1 MDKARITQLI
11 DLYYNKQLTE
21 LEFNELREAV
31 LNGDDEV
38 LQEMLFE
45 HMEKEVGVKVPGEE
59 EEMGE
64 IVLDEERALGGMIQG
79 EEVERVR
86 PMVFRWWAAAAA
98 VLLLLGS
105 AYFIV
110 SRDKKDVQGPSAGIV
125 KTKDALPGKSG
136 AILTLSDGSK
146 MVLDSLGNG
155 VITTQANAPV
165 ALKDGKLIYGKAA
178 GNDPGMVLYNTMSTP
193 RGRQF
198 QMVLPDGSKVW
209 LNAASSITYPVA
221 FSGKERLVKITG
233 EAYFEIAA
241 NASMPFR
248 VQLAD
253 GEKVEVLGTS
263 FNVNAYEDERS
274 FRTTLVDGK
283 VRVSLGNAA
292 EVLAPGEQAYAGPG
306 DPVVKVL
313 QDVDIAGV
321 IAWKNNYFS
330 FTDADLSTVMRQL
343 SRWYNVDVVFAG
355 PVPPGRFNGKIGR
368 SLNLTQVLKLLTA
381 ARVNYTIEQN
391 KITILAEK

>member
-1 MDKARITQLI
+1 MDKERITQLI
-11 DLYYNKQLTE
+11 HLYYNKQLTE
-21 LEFNELREAV
+21 LEFNELREIV
-31 LNGDDEV
+31 LKGDEEV
-38 LQEMLFE
+38 LQDLLQE
-45 HMEKEVGVKVPGEE
+45 HMEKEVGSSIPGEE
-59 EEMGE
+59 M
-64 IVLDEERALGGMIQG
+64 
-79 EEVERVR
+79 VR
-86 PMVFRWWAAAAA
+86 RMHSGTVRWWWAAAAA
-98 VLLLLGS
+98 VLVLLGS
-105 AYFIV
+105 VYLIV
-110 SRDKKDVQGPSAGIV
+110 NKNKGAQLPLGPIA
-125 KTKDALPGKSG
+125 KTKDVLPGKSG

-178 GNDPGMVLYNTMSTP
+178 GNDPGVVLYNTMSTP

-221 FSGKERLVKITG
+221 FSGKERLVKIRG

-263 FNVNAYEDERS
+263 FNVNAYEDEGS

-283 VRVSLGNAA
+283 VRVSLGNGAK
-292 EVLAPGEQAYAGPG
+292 VLAPGEQAYAGPG

-330 FTDADLSTVMRQL
+330 FADADLSTVMRQL

-355 PVPPGRFNGKIGR
+355 PVPAGRFNGKIGR
-368 SLNLTQVLKLLTA
+368 ALTLAQVLKLLTV